1 MSTKGALKAVRA
13 AIDAKQWDV
22 AAEKARDLLKDDA
35 KNYNAYVTLINKVQ
49 HLTIEANNYFSS
61 TETCSW
67 ASHAINYAKWMSRK
81 QHI

>member
-35 KNYNAYVTLINKVQ
+35 KNYNAYVT
-49 HLTIEANNYFSS
+49 
-61 TETCSW
+61 
-67 ASHAINYAKWMSRK
+67 
-81 QHI
+81 

>member
-35 KNYNAYVTLINKVQ
+35 KNYNAYVTETNQ
-49 HLTIEANNYFSS
+49 DLTLDHWSSQLFSFLQ
-61 TETCSW
+61 
-67 ASHAINYAKWMSRK
+67 KPVPGSRK
-81 QHI
+81 R